1 MTAVIRVSARPAFIK
16 VCINVLKS
24 KPVQANLP
32 RVLTDPLEVLPENPT
47 SIPERTDPGI
57 RRTPGSIP
65 GSFYF
70 PSRPEPSDAA

>member
-16 VCINVLKS
+16 VGINVFKS

-32 RVLTDPLEVLPENPT
+32 RVFTGPREVLPENPT
-47 SIPERTDPGI
+47 SIPERIAPGV
-57 RRTPGSIP
+57 RRTPGAIP